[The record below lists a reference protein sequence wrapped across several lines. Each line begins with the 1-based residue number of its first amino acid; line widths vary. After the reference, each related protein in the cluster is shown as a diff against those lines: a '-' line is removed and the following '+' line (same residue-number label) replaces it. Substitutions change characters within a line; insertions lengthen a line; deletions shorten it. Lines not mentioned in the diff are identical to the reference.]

1 MTDYV
6 LLGGG
11 AFAREIHDWFSPG
24 MQGTD
29 DKFLGYL
36 DDGDGQPMLSA
47 RGLKH
52 LGRTGEYRPAPN
64 RALVMAVGA
73 PTDKAALANRIGP
86 SATFASL
93 IHPLAWV
100 SSSARLGQGA
110 VIGPFCDISADAI
123 ADDFVTLN
131 AYSSLGHD
139 VQIGRF
145 STLSGY
151 VDLTGAVSVGAGC
164 FFGSGSRVMPGVKI
178 GNNCRIGAGAVVVRN
193 VGENVTLYAAPARRL

>member
-1 MTDYV
+1 MTDFV

-11 AFAREIHDWFSPG
+11 AFAREIHDWFAPG
-24 MQGTD
+24 MQGTG

-36 DDGDGQPMLSA
+36 DDGVGQPMLTA
-47 RGLKH
+47 RGLTH
-52 LGRTGEYRPAPN
+52 LGRTDGYQPGPKQ
-64 RALVMAVGA
+64 ALVMALGE
-73 PTDKAALANRIGP
+73 PKDKAKLAERIGD
-86 SATFASL
+86 SAEFASL

-100 SSSARLGQGA
+100 SSSAKLGRGA
-110 VIGPFCDISADAI
+110 VIGPFCDVSADAV

-139 VQIGRF
+139 AKIGSF

-164 FFGSGSRVMPGVKI
+164 FFGSGARVMPGVRV
-178 GNNCRIGAGAVVVRN
+178 GDNCRVGAGAVVVRT
-193 VGENVTLYAAPARRL
+193 VGDNVTLYASPARRL